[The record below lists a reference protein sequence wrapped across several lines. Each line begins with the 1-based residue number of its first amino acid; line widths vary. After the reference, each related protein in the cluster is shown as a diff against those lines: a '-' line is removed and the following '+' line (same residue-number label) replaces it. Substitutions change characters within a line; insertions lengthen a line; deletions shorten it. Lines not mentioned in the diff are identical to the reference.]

1 MTLPIPLPIPIS
13 TPVQLKM
20 NNKIQIPQNELEF
33 KASRSSGPGGQNI
46 NKLNTKIAIALDVPN
61 CSFLSE
67 EQKRILLKKL
77 AGRITKDNRLIIES
91 QKFRTQKANR
101 DFAVEK
107 LKSLIEKAL
116 KKPKKRKPT
125 RPTAASVEKR
135 LKQKRLKSITK
146 QQRRKT
152 ISAE

>member
-1 MTLPIPLPIPIS
+1 MTLPIPLPILIS

-61 CSFLSE
+61 CTFLSE
-67 EQKRILLKKL
+67 EQKRIILKKL